1 MLRLRSYAKIN
12 LYLDV
17 LGKRPDGYHDLETI
31 FQSVDLFD
39 EIELDLAEGDVLLT
53 CEHQG
58 VPQGEDNLVVRAAR
72 LLQRETGHRGGA
84 RIHLHKRIP
93 IGAGLAGGSGNAA
106 AALVGLNILWDLRVS
121 PAQLLELGLELGSD
135 VPFCLTGGTQ
145 AATGRGEVLEALT
158 PIENV
163 WFALVHPPIHVST
176 ASVFN
181 DPAITCSNER
191 PESGKTPSFQRAI
204 EYVRRGEWAG
214 AVFNRLGP
222 IVFTRHPELAEAKS
236 RLIASGCI
244 AAVMS
249 GTGPTLVGV
258 FSKRRHADDARVLQL
273 FESSVASPVTRGIEI
288 VQA

>member
-17 LGKRPDGYHDLETI
+17 LGKRPDGYHNLETI
-31 FQSVDLFD
+31 FQSIDLFD
-39 EIELDLAEGDVLLT
+39 EIELDVADGDVLFT

-72 LLQRETGHRGGA
+72 LLQRETGSSEGA
-84 RIHLHKRIP
+84 RIYLQKRIP
-93 IGAGLAGGSGNAA
+93 VGAGLAGGSGNAA
-106 AALVGLNILWDLRVS
+106 AALVGLNALWDLRIS
-121 PAQLLELGLELGSD
+121 RARLLELGLELGSD

-145 AATGRGEVLEALT
+145 AATGRGEVLDAL
-158 PIENV
+158 PPLDNV

-181 DPAITCSNER
+181 DPAMTHSTEHVENDK
-191 PESGKTPSFQRAI
+191 SPSFRRAI
-204 EYVRRGEWAG
+204 EHVRRGEWSN
-214 AVFNRLGP
+214 AVFNRLEP
-222 IVFTRHPELAEAKS
+222 IVFARHPELAEAKS
-236 RLIASGCI
+236 RLIAAGCI

-258 FSKRRHADDARVLQL
+258 CPSREHAKRAARAQRWA
-273 FESSVASPVTRGIEI
+273 SSTAVPMSRGVELI
-288 VQA
+288 QA